1 VKPEG
6 TIPLELYPIELR
18 NARRFIADNHSH
30 AGEPRAWRFGVGV
43 LAGGELVGV
52 GIAARP
58 KAGGLDSGRA
68 LEITR
73 VATIG
78 TPNACSRIYAAL
90 CRAGG
95 ALGYVEA
102 WTYTLEGECASCPRA
117 AGFVEDP
124 PPKAE
129 PRSWN
134 RPHRVRVELNLF
146 GETTTPLGPKRRWR
160 RELRP

>member
-1 VKPEG
+1 MKPDG
-6 TIPLELYPIELR
+6 AVPLELAPIELR
-18 NARRFIADNHSH
+18 NARRFIVAHHSH
-30 AGEPRAWRFGVGV
+30 SSDPRAWRFGVGV
-43 LAGGELVGV
+43 LAAGELVGV
-52 GIAARP
+52 GVAARP

-73 VATIG
+73 VATVG
-78 TPNACSRIYAAL
+78 TPNACSMIYAAL

-95 ALGYVEA
+95 ALGYLTA
-102 WTYTLEGECASCPRA
+102 WTYTLEGECATCPRA

-134 RPHRVRVELNLF
+134 RDRRPRVETNLF
-146 GETTTPLGPKRRWR
+146 GETTTPIGPKRRWR
-160 RELRP
+160 RDLR

>member
-1 VKPEG
+1 MEDPSRSRRRGVLRLASVPNGRGDRRPPPPAGSCNVKPEG

-18 NARRFIADNHSH
+18 NARRFIADHHSH

-102 WTYTLEGECASCPRA
+102 WTYTLEGECAVCPRA
-117 AGFVEDP
+117 AGFVESP
-124 PPKAE
+124 P
-129 PRSWN
+129 
-134 RPHRVRVELNLF
+134 
-146 GETTTPLGPKRRWR
+146 
-160 RELRP
+160 